1 MVYDT
6 QSHKCNFELEIQI
19 CFELHYR
26 IGETMFNLCMVTNF
40 RN

>member
-1 MVYDT
+1 MVSDT
-6 QSHKCNFELEIQI
+6 QSHKCNFKLEIPI

-26 IGETMFNLCMVTNF
+26 IGETMFNLRMVTYF